1 MTKKEDPRA
10 IRTQEMLK
18 HATLTL
24 LNEGLSIN
32 QLSVQ
37 KVTQQALL
45 NRTTFYLH
53 FQDID
58 DLITQLTQE
67 ILQELTA
74 KIESLIQVQDLD
86 EKRQLIQ
93 LLDYLY
99 TQRHHLLILFRLE
112 QLENH
117 LFQLIIKLIET
128 RRSTTT
134 KVNKTMYV
142 DAQIKTASIVGVI
155 MWWLKNGLHLS
166 SDYIAD
172 QIHLMYKSKSKYS
185 S

>member
-18 HATLTL
+18 NAVLSL
-24 LNEGLSIN
+24 LNEGLSIK

-37 KVTQQALL
+37 KVTQKALL

-53 FQDID
+53 YQDID
-58 DLITQLTQE
+58 SLIAQITQD
-67 ILQELTA
+67 ILQELTD
-74 KIESLIQVQDLD
+74 KIEALFQVQGID
-86 EKRQLIQ
+86 EKKRLIQ

-99 TQRHHLLILFRLE
+99 TQRHHLLILFQLE
-112 QLENH
+112 QFEKH
-117 LFQLIIKLIET
+117 LFNLIKKLIEI
-128 RRSTTT
+128 RRMNSDKTTS
-134 KVNKTMYV
+134 KIRV
-142 DAQIKTASIVGVI
+142 DIEIKTASLVGVI

-172 QIHLMYKSKSKYS
+172 QIHLMYKS
-185 S
+185 

>member
-18 HATLTL
+18 NAVLSL

-37 KVTQQALL
+37 KVTQKALL

-53 FQDID
+53 YQDID
-58 DLITQLTQE
+58 GLIAQLTQD
-67 ILQELTA
+67 ILQELTD
-74 KIESLIQVQDLD
+74 KIEVLFQVQDID
-86 EKRQLIQ
+86 EKKRLIQ

-99 TQRHHLLILFRLE
+99 SQRHHLLILFQLE
-112 QLENH
+112 QFEKY
-117 LFQLIIKLIET
+117 LFNLMKKLIEI
-128 RRSTTT
+128 RRINSNNTTS
-134 KVNKTMYV
+134 KIYV
-142 DAQIKTASIVGVI
+142 DSEIKTASLVGII

-172 QIHLMYKSKSKYS
+172 QIHLMYRS
-185 S
+185 